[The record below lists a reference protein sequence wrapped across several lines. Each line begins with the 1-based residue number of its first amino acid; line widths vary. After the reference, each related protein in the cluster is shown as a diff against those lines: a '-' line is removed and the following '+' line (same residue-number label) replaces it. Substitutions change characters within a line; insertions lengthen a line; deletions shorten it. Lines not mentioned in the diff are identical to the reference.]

1 MLNNAT
7 TLEQADGIA
16 SGDVH
21 LRFPPELRKNIQI
34 ALKLEQSPD
43 SIAHFIKT
51 AALEKVQG
59 VFQAHSLPVPQIN
72 FRKRGKQSK
81 QIKNN
86 T

>member
-7 TLEQADGIA
+7 TLEQVGEIA

-34 ALKLEQSPD
+34 ALKLEQSTD

-51 AALEKVQG
+51 AAYEKMQS
-59 VFQAHSLPVPQIN
+59 VFQSHNLPAPQIK
-72 FRKRGKQSK
+72 FRKRGKQPK
-81 QIKNN
+81 RNKN
-86 T
+86 TA